1 MPLLLSPGR
10 HELAAGLGRFEKTE
24 DGKVYYLGLI
34 VHDLRRSAIRNMVK
48 AGIREKV
55 AMSLSGH
62 RTRSV
67 FDRYHIVSEEDQVEA
82 SEQLFNYLAEQSKA
96 AKVVPLKKA
105 S

>member
-1 MPLLLSPGR
+1 
-10 HELAAGLGRFEKTE
+10 
-24 DGKVYYLGLI
+24 
-34 VHDLRRSAIRNMVK
+34 MVK

-82 SEQLFNYLAEQSKA
+82 SEQLLDYLAEQSKA
-96 AKVVPLKKA
+96 AKVLPLKKA

>member
-1 MPLLLSPGR
+1 LTIFQNRNGRRKSYPTPRHLNFARMPLLLSPGR

-67 FDRYHIVSEEDQVEA
+67 FDRYHIVSE
-82 SEQLFNYLAEQSKA
+82 KIR
-96 AKVVPLKKA
+96 
-105 S
+105 